1 MHNSVPPDSDLEMR
15 GGGGWSSRPLDKGG
29 VVSQKIV
36 FDPSALSLVQ
46 K

>member
-15 GGGGWSSRPLDKGG
+15 GGGWSSGPLDKGGG